1 MERESNHP
9 KTIQY
14 LEENGDRIVYH
25 DQDALN
31 AVLYED
37 WLALEP
43 RWNMQ
48 TSLVLIVMKRLMKP
62 IKNYIQGNQEPAIIH
77 FTGHDKPWNTLEN
90 HPYTALYLNK
100 LKKVGARNGK

>member
-48 TSLVLIVMKRLMKP
+48 TSLVFNRRNEAYQ
-62 IKNYIQGNQEPAIIH
+62 NYIQREIKSQRLFILLDTINLGI
-77 FTGHDKPWNTLEN
+77 
-90 HPYTALYLNK
+90 
-100 LKKVGARNGK
+100 R

>member
-1 MERESNHP
+1 MILTDGTRKQSR

-48 TSLVLIVMKRLMKP
+48 TSLVLIVMKRLMRLT
-62 IKNYIQGNQEPAIIH
+62 KNYMRRNQEPAIIH
-77 FTGHDKPWNTLEN
+77 LLVTINPGI
-90 HPYTALYLNK
+90 
-100 LKKVGARNGK
+100 R

>member
-48 TSLVLIVMKRLMKP
+48 TSLVFNRHEAP
-62 IKNYIQGNQEPAIIH
+62 NEAYQNYIQREIKSQRLFILLDTINLGI
-77 FTGHDKPWNTLEN
+77 
-90 HPYTALYLNK
+90 
-100 LKKVGARNGK
+100 R